1 MSLEIWPIKRIHF
14 FRSLSSV
21 QHRKMSN
28 CHRSDDKFQARVDGH
43 LSSPTAIELLHH
55 LFPPLAILLDESH
68 ELFDVDLVKDI
79 SCPMLTRKA
88 VDMVRLRKTHFIFI
102 FPTGSRIT
110 NNVIPNKA
118 FWDPGSPLYSFI
130 AFILNKA
137 DPSPLW
143 ERYL

>member
-1 MSLEIWPIKRIHF
+1 MSLENWPIKRIHF

-88 VDMVRLRKTHFIFI
+88 VDMVRLPTTHFNLLFVQL
-102 FPTGSRIT
+102 FT
-110 NNVIPNKA
+110 NNVRSNRA
-118 FWDPGSPLYSFI
+118 FLDPLPLCSFI
-130 AFILNKA
+130 TFVLII
-137 DPSPLW
+137 D
-143 ERYL
+143 Y